1 MKIVF
6 RTDASLEIG
15 TGHVMRCLTLAEAL
29 SEHGAVCQF
38 ICRTHQG
45 NMVDLIRRK
54 GYEVHALPE
63 IFPKEVE
70 SYFVVGS
77 EEMVGPGLVHSHW
90 LGASQAQD
98 VAACIPILTSI
109 QPHWMIVDHYAL
121 DVKWERALGLYYRKL
136 MVIDDLADR
145 VHNCDLLLDQNLG
158 RLGVDYAELVP
169 AHATKL
175 IGPSYALLRPEFSQW
190 RPYSLQRRAE
200 YSGLRHL
207 LITMGGVDKDNVTG
221 QVLQT
226 IASKPL
232 ANDVRITVVMGANA
246 PWLDHVRSLAAVMP
260 HPTEV
265 VCGISN
271 MAQLM
276 ADSDLVIGAAGA
288 TAWERCCLGVP
299 TVMLVL
305 ADNQRGIG
313 QALSAVRAAYL
324 VDATALDS
332 GLLITQELVEPR
344 NIVGMSEAAA
354 AVTDGLGVTRV
365 VDSLIEGVRYE
376 N

>member
-15 TGHVMRCLTLAEAL
+15 TGHVMRCLTLAEIL
-29 SEHGAVCQF
+29 RERGAACQF
-38 ICRTHQG
+38 ICRAHQG
-45 NMVDLIRRK
+45 NMLDFIRRK

-63 IFPKEVE
+63 VFPKGVE
-70 SYFVVGS
+70 GDFVVGS
-77 EEMVGPGLVHSHW
+77 EGMAGRSLVHSQW
-90 LGASQAQD
+90 LGGSQAQD

-121 DVKWERALGLYYRKL
+121 DVYWERALEPYYRRL

-145 VHNCDLLLDQNLG
+145 IHSCDLLLDQNLG
-158 RLGVDYAELVP
+158 RLGGDYDKLVP
-169 AHATKL
+169 ARATKL

-190 RPYSLQRRAE
+190 RPHSLQRRAE
-200 YSGLRHL
+200 YTGLRHL

-221 QVLQT
+221 RVLQT

-232 ANDVRITVVMGANA
+232 VNDVRITVVMGLNA

-265 VCGISN
+265 VCGVSN

-276 ADSDLVIGAAGA
+276 TGSDMVIGAAGA

-305 ADNQRGIG
+305 AENQRGIG
-313 QALSAVRAAYL
+313 QALSAVGAAHL
-324 VDATALDS
+324 VDATDLD
-332 GLLITQELVEPR
+332 GLLLIVQELVEPR

-354 AVTDGLGVTRV
+354 SVTDGLGAARV
-365 VDSLIEGVRYE
+365 ATYLIEGGRYE